1 MIRTVLIE
9 DEAPALQNIME
20 LLADE
25 KDVEVEAV
33 IDSIQEGI
41 EFFSIEKNIDLI
53 FSDVQLTDG
62 LSFQIFEKVNIQAPV
77 IFVTAYDKF
86 ITDIFEYNSIDYLLK
101 PVASPDIKKAL
112 QKYKKLENHFTHNS
126 GLKKLSDYVLTKDK
140 RILVRKGI
148 EHFPLLPNDI
158 VLFFTENKVVY
169 VVDKAGKKYIHDR
182 NLSEIESGL
191 DPEIFF
197 RANRKYI
204 VNLEYIKGFKSYEK
218 VKLQLNLQPPFD
230 EQLIIVSQENAPF
243 FKKWVVGNL

>member
-9 DEAPALQNIME
+9 DEGPALKNLME
-20 LLADE
+20 LLSDE
-25 KDVEVEAV
+25 KDIKVEAV

-41 EFFSIEKNIDLI
+41 EYFSLEKNIDLI

-62 LSFQIFEKVNIQAPV
+62 LSFEIFEKVNIQAPV
-77 IFVTAYDKF
+77 IFVTAYNKF

-101 PVASPDIKKAL
+101 PVTAPDINKAI
-112 QKYKKLENHFTHNS
+112 QKYKNLQNHFSSND
-126 GLKKLSDYVLTKDK
+126 GLKQLSRLFLNKEK

-148 EHFPLLPNDI
+148 EYIPLLPQDI
-158 VLFFTENKVVY
+158 VLFFTENKIVY
-169 VVDKAGKKYIHDR
+169 VLDKTGKKFIHDK
-182 NLSEIESGL
+182 NLSELESGL

-204 VNLEYIKGFKSYEK
+204 VNLDYIKGFKSYEK

-230 EQLIIVSQENAPF
+230 EQFIIVSQENAPF
-243 FKKWVVGNL
+243 FKKWVVGSL